1 MAFVLYGR
9 HDMGRGQRVSH
20 QGRQRPCTGTVRV
33 DNPTGGHPRVGRLL
47 ATAVAAGSTAILG
60 FQAGAEESGAGAE
73 DQIEEVVVVGIRGSL
88 QQSLE
93 LKRNAD
99 HFVDAITAEDIG
111 AFPDQNLA
119 ESLQRISGVA
129 IDRKA
134 GEGAFVS
141 VRGLGPQFVQTT
153 VGGRVA
159 ASNVDPGQHSGRGQT
174 NRGSR
179 VIGFDSFQSGLVQAV
194 EVHKSPRADHV
205 EGGLGGFI
213 DVQAR
218 KPFSLGPAASCRVRG
233 RHDE

>member
-1 MAFVLYGR
+1 MVATSRRRRRAGR
-9 HDMGRGQRVSH
+9 NRKLEPAKPALRKTPLALAVSLVVAE
-20 QGRQRPCTGTVRV
+20 QVARAQEGAAPPDEASV
-33 DNPTGGHPRVGRLL
+33 DEV
-47 ATAVAAGSTAILG
+47 
-60 FQAGAEESGAGAE
+60 
-73 DQIEEVVVVGIRGSL
+73 VVVVGIRQSL
-88 QQSLE
+88 QKSME
-93 LKRNAD
+93 VKRNRD
-99 HFVDAITAEDIG
+99 GVVDAITAEDIG

-129 IDRKA
+129 IDRKE

-153 VGGRVA
+153 IGGRVA
-159 ASNVDPGQHSGRGQT
+159 ASNVDPGQHAGRGQT
-174 NRGSR
+174 NRGTR

-218 KPFSLGPAASCRVRG
+218 KPFDLGE
-233 RHDE
+233 RHLAVSVDATRNDLADRKSVV